1 MRASKQA
8 LCIGVAVAALTT
20 AVIGQVRPDSTAS
33 APTRGAEQARKTIDT
48 YCVGCHNS
56 RVKAGELA
64 LDTLSLDAVHQNSDV
79 WEKAI
84 RKLRGRLMPPP
95 TSRQPDQREID
106 AFVTW
111 MEAQLDLTSG
121 GPVTGHVPAQRLS
134 RTEFATSVN
143 DLLGIELD
151 ATQILPA
158 EIEVNGFENIA
169 TALTVSP
176 AFLDQYVAGAR
187 LAAKLAVG
195 DPTKMT
201 SATYLLPPSEQ
212 PDHVDGLPL
221 GTRGGMK
228 FRHNFP
234 ADGEYRI
241 TILDLGID
249 LYSRVLDTRHRVVIL
264 VDGREVFRSELG
276 GTDDLRTVDR
286 KGAPGRAEVTSRFAN
301 LPVQVKAGIHDVAVT
316 FIERA
321 RVQSDEFVGFLP
333 GDEFSRGDRE
343 PRLVS
348 GVKVDGPFNS
358 TGVSD
363 TPSRR
368 KIFVCRPDS
377 KTPERTCARRIAG
390 NLARGAFRRPIT
402 EQDVDGVMPF
412 FNKGRES
419 SFDAGVE
426 QLVAAVLV
434 SPEFLY
440 RTIHTPAAPSTGAIR
455 PATTNPAGASAAYA
469 LTDLELASRL
479 SFFLWSQG
487 PDETLLAIAASG
499 KLSAL
504 PALQAQA
511 QRMLKDPRASRLVR
525 NFAIRAL
532 DLDKLNQ
539 VAPDP
544 NLFPTFSDA
553 LRRDMSTEVESFIS
567 SILLEDRDVGD
578 LLTAD
583 HTFLND
589 RLAKHYGIPSVYGP
603 QFRRVTLDDPRR
615 WGLMGK
621 GAVLLRTSYGDRTSP
636 VLRGAWVLGK
646 LMGTPPTPPPPD
658 VDTDLSQPKGEA
670 PKTLRA
676 RLEQHRSKAG
686 CNQCHGVID
695 PIGLAL
701 ENFDAVGRWRDVDQE
716 AKAPIDARTVLPNG
730 SRVNGPAELRDALFG
745 GRDLFVRAF
754 TEKLMMYALGR
765 ELQAYDMPQVRAVVR
780 RAAAQDHRLSAIV
793 SGIVSTDAFRM
804 QAPPAP
810 QPGVQVAMGRL
821 KAAPTTGKGD

>member
-1 MRASKQA
+1 MKRA
-8 LCIGVAVAALTT
+8 LCILAVVAVLTT
-20 AVIGQVRPDSTAS
+20 GATGQVRPDTA
-33 APTRGAEQARKTIDT
+33 GGEQAQAKKTLDT

-106 AFVTW
+106 AFVSW
-111 MEAQLDLTSG
+111 MESQLDLASG
-121 GPVTGHVPAQRLS
+121 GPITGHVPAQRLS

-455 PATTNPAGASAAYA
+455 PATTNPAGLSAAYA